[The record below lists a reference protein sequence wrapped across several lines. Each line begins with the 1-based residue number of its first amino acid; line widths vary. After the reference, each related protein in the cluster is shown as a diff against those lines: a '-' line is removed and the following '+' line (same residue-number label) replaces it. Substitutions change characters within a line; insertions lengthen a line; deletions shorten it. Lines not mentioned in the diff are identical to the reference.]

1 MKGWMDGRTDSGQ
14 WTNHREG
21 ARRGVREGT
30 GRAGGGEE
38 GGREVSERTPDTDLS
53 RDDGYSRSQAG
64 DGRGGIAMA
73 AMTPL
78 CRFRAIRHV
87 INYDG
92 DVGAGS
98 LVSHYTGI
106 SGD

>member
-1 MKGWMDGRTDSGQ
+1 M
-14 WTNHREG
+14 
-21 ARRGVREGT
+21 
-30 GRAGGGEE
+30 
-38 GGREVSERTPDTDLS
+38 SEHQTLTCHVTI
-53 RDDGYSRSQAG
+53 YSRSQAG

-106 SGD
+106 SGH